1 MAYEITF
8 EKHANYIHATVTG
21 DNSRESIQGYVRDLR
36 DECARTDCVRVLIE
50 ERLEGPRMEAME
62 IFSILSDGSV
72 QNLGFFE
79 AVAFVDTQMGEMAD
93 FAETVAVNRGMPLAA
108 FNSVSSAREW
118 LLNQKSGSDEQY
130 IFLDKDEANRD

>member
-8 EKHANYIHATVTG
+8 EKNPNYIHATVTG
-21 DNSRESIQGYVRDLR
+21 NNSRESVQGYARDLR
-36 DECARTDCVRVLIE
+36 DECARTDCFRVLLE
-50 ERLEGPRMEAME
+50 ERLEGPRLDAMD
-62 IFSILSDGSV
+62 IFSIMSEGSV

-79 AVAFVDTQMGEMAD
+79 AIAFVDLQMGEMGE
-93 FAETVAVNRGMPLAA
+93 FAETIAVNRGMPLAA

-130 IFLDKDEANRD
+130 IFLDKDETNRD

>member
-8 EKHANYIHATVTG
+8 EKNPNYIHATVTG
-21 DNSRESIQGYVRDLR
+21 NNSRESVQGYARDLR
-36 DECARTDCVRVLIE
+36 DECARTDCFRVLLE
-50 ERLEGPRMEAME
+50 ERLEGPRLDAMD
-62 IFSILSDGSV
+62 IFSIMSDGSV

-79 AVAFVDTQMGEMAD
+79 AIAFVDLQMGEMGE
-93 FAETVAVNRGMPLAA
+93 FAETIAVNRGMPLAA

-130 IFLDKDEANRD
+130 IFLDKDETNRD

>member
-8 EKHANYIHATVTG
+8 ESHPNYIHATVTG
-21 DNSRESIQGYVRDLR
+21 DNSRESVQGYARDLR
-36 DECARTDCVRVLIE
+36 DECARTDCIRVLVE
-50 ERLEGPRMEAME
+50 ERLEGPRLEAME
-62 IFSILSDGSV
+62 IFSIISDGSV

-79 AVAFVDTQMGEMAD
+79 AVAFVDMQMGEMGE
-93 FAETVAVNRGMPLAA
+93 FAETVAVNRGMPLAV
-108 FNSVSSAREW
+108 FNSVASAREW